1 MSQVYHDQHCNLGE
15 LLSRATSPSGAT
27 LLIPDLQRPYVWSPR
42 QVVFLVDS
50 LIRGWPFG
58 TLLTWRVDARDP
70 VRELARPF
78 WSVVDR
84 TGADAEAQV
93 SAKNP
98 PSAFQMVLD
107 GQQRVQSLLLA
118 MCGDAWGIRMFDS
131 EWQMALSEKRI
142 RRNVTHW
149 CQGSLCVDMEAL
161 VTGYRVTRRIAALD
175 FSNVLAWAVTGGAP
189 ACSQKSRKGDGRPL
203 PLTHEH
209 GMGGRYI
216 RLSRFW
222 DAAPEADGIEQE
234 QANTIAAGVLSEH
247 AVAPERMDEM
257 TAVSGALLMALTRV
271 KTTRVTFLELKQFDQ
286 RLFTRDAY
294 DDAVVNIFTRLNTA
308 GRTLTRE
315 DITFAWLKSKWEN
328 LHTGNRNASQCFE
341 GLMEDLAG
349 EKLVLSTEELIS
361 GVSYLWA
368 AVHQDGRVLNNN
380 DLLKG
385 EKIKP
390 MAAVLSKNWDLLT
403 KSVVSVSKAINA
415 RGYLRHE
422 HYQSLNSLFVL
433 WSWQYIADCWLAAHP
448 MRELGED
455 AYVKRVATVRDEL
468 TDRWLFCSQWAG
480 RWAIA
485 SAETITGYAKRLSEC
500 ATKVA
505 SETNTDAALSLLGEF
520 LEAEVKALESDAMN
534 GLDALN
540 VRRRELVRVY
550 YAPLWLWH
558 RLDAERWKASKI
570 QLRVGKGG
578 SLSLDVDHS
587 VAHALWED
595 KLKQSLTEGETD
607 SDESLEL
614 VNQIGNCSLLEKSFN
629 IIKFKHSFRSFL
641 VQVHEFKDSPG
652 RLQEWAAALAIP
664 TAMMEA
670 DTSDVTQI
678 KQAIAHRDTLIRQD
692 LKDFIQG
699 KRVRVDL
706 D

>member
-15 LLSRATSPSGAT
+15 LLSRATNPSGAT

-58 TLLTWRVDARDP
+58 TLLTWMVDARDP

-78 WSVVDR
+78 WSIVDR

-118 MCGDAWGIRMFDS
+118 MCGDSWGIRMFDS
-131 EWQMALSEKRI
+131 EWHMALTEKRV
-142 RRNVTHW
+142 RRNVNHW

-161 VTGYRVTRRIAALD
+161 VTGYRVTKRIATLD

-189 ACSQKSRKGDGRPL
+189 ACSQKSKKGDDRPL
-203 PLTHEH
+203 PLTHEP
-209 GMGGRYI
+209 GMGSRYI

-222 DAAPEADGIEQE
+222 DAAPGAEGIEQE
-234 QANTIAAGVLSEH
+234 QANSLAERVLKDH
-247 AVAPERMDEM
+247 AIDDTRMDEM
-257 TAVSGALLMALTRV
+257 TRVAGALLMALARV
-271 KTTRVTFLELKQFDQ
+271 KTTRVTFLELKQFDE
-286 RLFTRDAY
+286 RLFSRDAY

-328 LHTGNRNASQCFE
+328 QHTENRNASECFE
-341 GLMEDLAG
+341 GLMENLAD

-368 AVHQDGRVLNNN
+368 AVHQNGRVLSNN

-390 MAAVLSKNWDLLT
+390 MAAELSKNWGLLT
-403 KSVVSVSKAINA
+403 KSVVGASNA
-415 RGYLRHE
+415 VNSRGYLRHE

-433 WSWQYIADCWLAAHP
+433 WSWQYTADRWLAAHP
-448 MRELGED
+448 MRGLVED
-455 AYVKRVATVRDEL
+455 AYIKRVAEVRDEFL
-468 TDRWLFCSQWAG
+468 DRWLLCSQWAG

-505 SETNTDAALSLLGEF
+505 LATNADAALSVLCEF
-520 LEAEVKALESDAMN
+520 LETEVKALEADATK
-534 GLDALN
+534 GLGALN

-550 YAPLWLWH
+550 YEDTDFSAGHLFIISSYLLNSVSGVSRRNTFGCIANLNNH
-558 RLDAERWKASKI
+558 RIL
-570 QLRVGKGG
+570 
-578 SLSLDVDHS
+578 
-587 VAHALWED
+587 VAM
-595 KLKQSLTEGETD
+595 SSG
-607 SDESLEL
+607 
-614 VNQIGNCSLLEKSFN
+614 I
-629 IIKFKHSFRSFL
+629 
-641 VQVHEFKDSPG
+641 
-652 RLQEWAAALAIP
+652 
-664 TAMMEA
+664 
-670 DTSDVTQI
+670 
-678 KQAIAHRDTLIRQD
+678 
-692 LKDFIQG
+692 
-699 KRVRVDL
+699 
-706 D
+706 

>member
-15 LLSRATSPSGAT
+15 LLGRATNPSGAT

-58 TLLTWRVDARDP
+58 TLLTWMVDARDP

-84 TGADAEAQV
+84 TGANAEAQV

-118 MCGDAWGIRMFDS
+118 MGGDSWGIRMFDS
-131 EWQMALSEKRI
+131 EWNMALTEKRV
-142 RRNVTHW
+142 RRNVNHW

-161 VTGYRVTRRIAALD
+161 VAGYRVTKRIASLD

-203 PLTHEH
+203 PLTHEQ
-209 GMGGRYI
+209 GMESRYI
-216 RLSRFW
+216 RLGRFW
-222 DAAPEADGIEQE
+222 DAAPGADGIEQE
-234 QANTIAAGVLSEH
+234 QANTLAERVLSEH
-247 AVAPERMDEM
+247 AVAPAQIEEM
-257 TAVSGALLMALTRV
+257 TRVAGALLMALARV
-271 KTTRVTFLELKQFDQ
+271 KTTRVTFLELKQFDD

-328 LHTGNRNASQCFE
+328 QHTGGRNASQCFE
-341 GLMEDLAG
+341 GLMENLAD

-368 AVHQDGRVLNNN
+368 SVHQDGRVLNNN

-390 MAAVLSKNWDLLT
+390 MAAELSKNWDLLT
-403 KSVVSVSKAINA
+403 KSVVNA
-415 RGYLRHE
+415 SNAVNSRGYLRHE

-433 WSWQYIADCWLAAHP
+433 WSWQYIADRWLASHP

-455 AYVKRVATVRDEL
+455 AYTKRVAAVRDEFM
-468 TDRWLFCSQWAG
+468 DRWLLCSQWAG

-505 SETNTDAALSLLGEF
+505 LASDADAALSILREF
-520 LEAEVKALESDAMN
+520 LETEVKALEGDAMN
-534 GLDALN
+534 GLGALN

-570 QLRVGKGG
+570 QLRVGKAG
-578 SLSLDVDHS
+578 SLSLEVDHS
-587 VAHALWED
+587 GAHALWED
-595 KLKQSLTEGETD
+595 KLKVDLPEGETD
-607 SDESLEL
+607 PEEALAL

-629 IIKFKHSFRSFL
+629 IIKYKYSFRSFL
-641 VQVHEFKDSPG
+641 VQVHDFKDNPE
-652 RLQEWAAALAIP
+652 RLTEWATALAIP
-664 TAMMEA
+664 SQMMGA

-678 KQAIAHRDTLIRQD
+678 KQAIAHRDALIRQD

-699 KRVRVDL
+699 KCVRVDL